1 MTGKISVARRKA
13 LLSEIN
19 RLLYQ
24 KYGILHCKLNHRNPF
39 ELLVATVLSAQCT
52 DERVN
57 QVTAK
62 LFKLFPDAAAF
73 AAAETVDLENAIKT
87 AGLFRNK
94 AKSIMAASRRLIEN
108 YNGAVP
114 ADMAALTSLPGVGR
128 KTANVVLGDAF
139 GIPGFPV
146 DTHVKRVL
154 NRLGVT
160 VSDEPEKIEAE
171 VNSAIAPE
179 YWVNLSHL
187 LIMHGRETCRAGN
200 PACEVCLLSAICRY
214 YKNRKKKIYT
224 L

>member
-1 MTGKISVARRKA
+1 MTGKISVARRKE

-24 KYGILHCKLNHRNPF
+24 KYGRLHCKLNHRNPF
-39 ELLVATVLSAQCT
+39 ELLVATILSAQCT

-73 AAAETVDLENAIKT
+73 AAAETVDVENAIRT
-87 AGLFRNK
+87 AGLFRGK
-94 AKSIMAASRRLIEN
+94 AKSIMAAGRRLIEN
-108 YNGAVP
+108 YDGEVP

-171 VNSAIAPE
+171 VNAAIAPE

-187 LIMHGRETCRAGN
+187 LIMHGRETCRARN
-200 PACEVCLLSAICRY
+200 PACEVCLLSAICKY
-214 YKNRKKKIYT
+214 YKNIKKKI
-224 L
+224 

>member
-1 MTGKISVARRKA
+1 MTGKISAARRKE

-24 KYGILHCKLNHRNPF
+24 KYGRLRCRLNYRNPF
-39 ELLVATVLSAQCT
+39 ELLVATILSAQCT

-57 QVTAK
+57 QVTAA
-62 LFKLFPDAAAF
+62 LFNKFPDAAAF
-73 AAAETVDLENAIKT
+73 AGAESADVENAIRT
-87 AGLFRNK
+87 AGLFRGK
-94 AKSIMAASRRLIEN
+94 AKSIMAASRIIIGS

-154 NRLGVT
+154 NRLGAT
-160 VSDEPEKIEAE
+160 VSDDPEKIEAE
-171 VNSAIAPE
+171 VNAAIAPE
-179 YWVNLSHL
+179 HWTSLSHL

-200 PACEVCLLSAICRY
+200 PACGVCLLRKICKY
-214 YKNRKKKIYT
+214 YNNKKKI
-224 L
+224 

>member
-1 MTGKISVARRKA
+1 MTGKLSVARRKE
-13 LLSEIN
+13 LLSEIY

-24 KYGILHCKLNHRNPF
+24 KYGKLHCTLNYNNPF
-39 ELLVATVLSAQCT
+39 ELLVATILSAQCT

-57 QVTAK
+57 QVTAA
-62 LFKLFPDAAAF
+62 LFKTFPDANAF
-73 AAAETVDLENAIKT
+73 AGAEAVDVENAIRT

-94 AKSIMAASRRLIEN
+94 AKSIIAASRRIIEN
-108 YNGAVP
+108 FNGEVP
-114 ADMAALTSLPGVGR
+114 ADMESLTSLPGAGR

-171 VNSAIAPE
+171 VNAAIAPE

-200 PACEVCLLSAICRY
+200 PDCGHCLLNKICRY
-214 YKNRKKKIYT
+214 YKTKKT
-224 L
+224 

>member
-1 MTGKISVARRKA
+1 MTGKISVARRKE

-24 KYGILHCKLNHRNPF
+24 KYGKLRCKLNYNSPF
-39 ELLVATVLSAQCT
+39 ELLVATILSAQCT

-57 QVTAK
+57 QVTST
-62 LFKLFPDAAAF
+62 LFKAFPDAAAF
-73 AAAETVDLENAIKT
+73 AAAEAADVENAIRT

-94 AKSIMAASRRLIEN
+94 AKSIMAASRRIIEN
-108 YNGAVP
+108 FKGEVP
-114 ADMAALTSLPGVGR
+114 ADMTSLTSLPGAGR

-139 GIPGFPV
+139 GIPGVPV

-160 VSDEPEKIEAE
+160 ASDDPEKIEAE
-171 VNSAIAPE
+171 VNAAIAPE

-187 LIMHGRETCRAGN
+187 LIMHGRETCRARN
-200 PACEVCLLSAICRY
+200 PECEHCLLTTICRY
-214 YKNRKKKIYT
+214 YKTKKI
-224 L
+224 

>member
-73 AAAETVDLENAIKT
+73 AAAETVDLENAIRT

>member
-1 MTGKISVARRKA
+1 MTGKISAAKRKE

-24 KYGILHCKLNHRNPF
+24 KYGRLRCRLNYRNPF
-39 ELLVATVLSAQCT
+39 ELLVATILSAQCT

-62 LFKLFPDAAAF
+62 LFRIFPDAAAF
-73 AAAETVDLENAIKT
+73 AAADAVDIENAIRA
-87 AGLFRNK
+87 AGLFRSK
-94 AKSIMAASRRLIEN
+94 AKSIMAASRRIIESC
-108 YNGAVP
+108 NGEVP

-146 DTHVKRVL
+146 DTHVKRTL
-154 NRLGVT
+154 NRLGAT
-160 VSDEPEKIEAE
+160 ASDKPEKIEAE

-179 YWVNLSHL
+179 YWINLSHL
-187 LIMHGRETCRAGN
+187 LIMHGRETCRARN
-200 PACEVCLLSAICRY
+200 PACEICLLRGICRY
-214 YKNRKKKIYT
+214 YKNEFS